1 MGIDPRRIVA
11 VARYLLDT
19 DVLIDLSKEWQPTRT
34 RIDELLA
41 ADEEL
46 GVCAVQLAEFYAGRR
61 RGDRPD
67 YDAFIDS
74 LPCWEI
80 TPETAIQAGHYR
92 FSFAR
97 RGRTIDTPD
106 ALNAAVAWRM
116 RATVVT
122 RNVKDYPVPG
132 VPILAL

>member
-1 MGIDPRRIVA
+1 

-19 DVLIDLSKEWQPTRT
+19 DVLIDYSREREPVRS
-34 RIDELLA
+34 RIDALLA
-41 ADEEL
+41 EGEDI
-46 GVCAVQLAEFYAGRR
+46 GICAVQLAEFYAGRR

-67 YDAFIDS
+67 WDTFIDA
-74 LPCWEI
+74 LPCWGI

-97 RGRTIDTPD
+97 RGRTIHTPD

-122 RNVKDYPVPG
+122 RNARDYPVPG